1 MADSVRS
8 EITPHLAR
16 WITGAAQAAPAGH
29 IPLLFLSGPQGSGKS
44 TALAEAVAVLP
55 LPVLGISID
64 DFYLTRAEREAL
76 AREISPLYLTRGPP
90 GTHDLAL
97 LSQTIS
103 ALRSADGSSAT
114 RLPAFDKLADDR
126 RPEAGWRAFS
136 GQPAAIIIE
145 GWLMGA
151 LPDAEAPATPP
162 INKVEAEDTAGHW
175 RRHQEE
181 ALAGPYSALWDMAD
195 SFFHLTPPGFGCVL
209 GWRLQQE
216 AGLWQARGQPMPE
229 DRPAW
234 AARFISHY
242 ERISRRMIDG
252 LRRPGTELFI
262 DAQRRVVPPPASA

>member
-1 MADSVRS
+1 MAGDVRS
-8 EITPHLAR
+8 EITPHLAS
-16 WITGAAQAAPAGH
+16 WIAAAVTAAPPGH

-64 DFYLTRAEREAL
+64 DFYLTRAGREAL
-76 AREISPLYLTRGPP
+76 AREISPLYITRGPP

-97 LSQTIS
+97 LRQTIA
-103 ALRSADGSSAT
+103 ALKSADGSSPVL
-114 RLPAFDKLADDR
+114 LPAFDKLADDR
-126 RPEAGWRAFS
+126 RPAAEWTAFQ
-136 GQPAAIIIE
+136 GRPAAIIIE

-151 LPDAEAPATPP
+151 LPDAAAPATPP
-162 INKVEAEDTAGHW
+162 VNKVEAEDTTGHW

-181 ALAGPYSALWDMAD
+181 ALAGPYAALWDMAD
-195 SFFHLTPPGFGCVL
+195 SFFHLSPPGFGCVL

-216 AGLWQARGQPMPE
+216 AGLWQACGEPVPE

-252 LRRPGTELFI
+252 MRRPGTELRI
-262 DAQRRVVPPPASA
+262 DTQRRVL